1 MEKKLKRPFRLIK
14 QKNTAKVI
22 EIDEMWHYVGKKNK
36 NCGFGLLLPKI
47 PGTPLED
54 PFPMPPRHRRGW
66 GGVPGTFGKTSSF
79 GCQGYSKAALGHL

>member
-22 EIDEMWHYVGKKNK
+22 EIDEMWHYVGKKIK
-36 NCGFGLLLPKI
+36 IVDLDCFCQRSRGLLPK
-47 PGTPLED
+47 GL
-54 PFPMPPRHRRGW
+54 
-66 GGVPGTFGKTSSF
+66 PGTFGKTSSF